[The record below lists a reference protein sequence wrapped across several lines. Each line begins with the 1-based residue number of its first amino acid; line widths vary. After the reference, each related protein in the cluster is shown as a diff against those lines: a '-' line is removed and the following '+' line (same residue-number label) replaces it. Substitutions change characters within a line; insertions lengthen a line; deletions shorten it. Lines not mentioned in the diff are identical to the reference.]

1 MPKLWAVAYV
11 IVVLI
16 CGGFAVSVFLRMS
29 PANANPPGQVSPPVQ
44 CSPATSPPAVAP
56 TPSSVAL
63 SSGSYNLPVPVADIA
78 QMYNAISEDEIEL
91 RNVIVA
97 IPVLLTILL
106 AFVPFA
112 LGNFVTVRV
121 SEAVKDR
128 VGEAEAA
135 LKEARATEKR
145 IDAKLR
151 IAEARISTSIAYIY
165 WTLGDSDEAASRA
178 QLAIEKSNE
187 GLELLRKDEQQTS
200 EKDKDPKEIGKIER
214 FIADAQDSWAYY
226 VAELFVKR
234 GESKLDKDDYVKAK
248 DRGLEI
254 LNKLASSTE
263 CPIETVDNCLFLVWA
278 FRDRIDSQNLSRALQ
293 LFRSQRIP
301 LLNHTWYKL
310 PGENYR
316 KYVNYYNQEWGTLLT
331 AT

>member
-1 MPKLWAVAYV
+1 MSKLWAVAYV
-11 IVVLI
+11 IVVLL

-29 PANANPPGQVSPPVQ
+29 SANANPPVQPVQ
-44 CSPATSPPAVAP
+44 GSMVASSPPATP
-56 TPSSVAL
+56 TPSSVAVA
-63 SSGSYNLPVPVADIA
+63 SGNYNLPVPVADLTT
-78 QMYNAISEDEIEL
+78 MYNAISEDEIEL

-121 SEAVKDR
+121 SEAVKER

-145 IDAKLR
+145 IEARLQ

-165 WTLGDSDEAASRA
+165 WTLGDSDEAATRV
-178 QLAIEKSNE
+178 QVAIDKSNAA
-187 GLELLRKDEQQTS
+187 LELLKKDQHERN
-200 EKDKDPKEIGKIER
+200 EKDKAPKELERIER

-234 GESKLDKDDYVKAK
+234 GESKLDREDYVKAK

-254 LNKLASSTE
+254 LNKLALSTE
-263 CPIETVDNCLFLVWA
+263 RPIETADSCLFVVWA
-278 FRDRIDSQNLSRALQ
+278 FRDHIDSVNLSQALQ

-301 LLNHTWYKL
+301 LLNHTWARL
-310 PGENYR
+310 PQENYR
-316 KYVNYYNQEWGTLLT
+316 KYVNYYNQEWGTVLS